1 METHLYRTATG
12 WVAKSIVDLG
22 NGRVLTL
29 TTARAPNTGGLVSRA
44 SVARVCNGLST
55 HVVGSGGT
63 GDFHREISRSN
74 PVRVTEQ
81 VVCGQHERVLADLMK
96 ILLAVELHYQAQQA
110 PHVEHSE
117 RTIELNRAG
126 VLRCP

>member
-1 METHLYRTATG
+1 METHVYRTATG
-12 WVAKSIVDLG
+12 WVAKSIVDLS

-74 PVRVTEQ
+74 PVRVTEHT
-81 VVCGQHERVLADLMK
+81 VRLQHERVVAGLTPVLV
-96 ILLAVELHYQAQQA
+96 AVERHYMVQR
-110 PHVEHSE
+110 E
-117 RTIELNRAG
+117 RDVDRPEPPIENQGL
-126 VLRCP
+126 